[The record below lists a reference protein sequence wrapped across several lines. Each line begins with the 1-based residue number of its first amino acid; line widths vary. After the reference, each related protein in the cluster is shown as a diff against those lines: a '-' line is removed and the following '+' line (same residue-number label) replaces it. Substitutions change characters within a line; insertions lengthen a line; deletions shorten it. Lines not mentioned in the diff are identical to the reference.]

1 MCSACVPISVLFFC
15 IHVSVYV
22 YMYVMY
28 VYCVSVDVCICVCMG
43 IYVRVCGVAQR
54 PRGHMHLLKALVSSE
69 AWVGS
74 HRYPALP
81 SQNSSPHSLFS
92 GITFRQMS
100 CFSHVPLESGQD

>member
-1 MCSACVPISVLFFC
+1 
-15 IHVSVYV
+15 
-22 YMYVMY
+22 MYVMY